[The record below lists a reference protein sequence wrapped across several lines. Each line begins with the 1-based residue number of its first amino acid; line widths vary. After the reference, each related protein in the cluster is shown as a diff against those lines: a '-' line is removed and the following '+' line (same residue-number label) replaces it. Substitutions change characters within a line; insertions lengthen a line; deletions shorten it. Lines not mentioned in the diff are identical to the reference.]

1 MAYARNINF
10 RNSLQW
16 PMSSTQLIKP
26 IYLLKYSP
34 VMQQQHLF
42 FKNLLNLPI
51 INSYI
56 NVCTSCKFMVSFI
69 YVTFFSSKAFIC
81 FLMSDNSSAMTNISF
96 RTKSIYMIKANY
108 CKNHIRKCNDSM
120 LFCDKLLN

>member
-1 MAYARNINF
+1 MAYTWNINF

-34 VMQQQHLF
+34 VMQQHLF

-51 INSYI
+51 INS
-56 NVCTSCKFMVSFI
+56 NVI
-69 YVTFFSSKAFIC
+69 
-81 FLMSDNSSAMTNISF
+81 
-96 RTKSIYMIKANY
+96 
-108 CKNHIRKCNDSM
+108 
-120 LFCDKLLN
+120 